1 MNNVTIVVVGT
12 SRRFNFVKH
21 NFPKSLFVIIKVF
34 IPYYE
39 ISALA
44 ILIYL
49 DWNKKEIL

>member
-12 SRRFNFVKH
+12 SRRFNSVK
-21 NFPKSLFVIIKVF
+21 LFVIIKVF

-44 ILIYL
+44 ILICL
-49 DWNKKEIL
+49 DWNKKELL